1 MTKAVIDIRALPMEK
16 RASLSLLFKFLD
28 REFRRADSD
37 KENLIDWLYSE
48 YDIELFSETVIGGW
62 SVVRIPTEHL
72 SWLTLKTGLNL
83 GKMSAAASLHDEQE

>member
-62 SVVRIPTEHL
+62 GVVRIPTEHL